1 MSIQEANFKN
11 PETHQ
16 RVKSRRDDMYTPRP
30 CPPAMGQSPTHP
42 PTGPRSRASANPTSG
57 IAPNKPNH
65 YSDQTRAE
73 ANQQPRLD

>member
-30 CPPAMGQSPTHP
+30 GPPAMGQSPTHP
-42 PTGPRSRASANPTSG
+42 RVLA
-57 IAPNKPNH
+57 
-65 YSDQTRAE
+65 AE
-73 ANQQPRLD
+73 HLRTQPVA